1 MRFLNTRLWV
11 TVNGVLFTL
20 LGLGNAASAETVSS
34 SAWPDASAGELTIGT
49 GLELVW
55 GINLVLLGVTTI
67 LIAWLTQGSARARA
81 GAVLILGTIAVQ
93 VVTILSLSPL
103 GYSSDAQASGLAVL
117 VPIVAGLVALVG
129 LVACVTRWNE
139 KSN

>member
-1 MRFLNTRLWV
+1 M
-11 TVNGVLFTL
+11 
-20 LGLGNAASAETVSS
+20 
-34 SAWPDASAGELTIGT
+34 
-49 GLELVW
+49 W